1 MLPLFVPGDPLFSV
15 LVLLGGGLAS
25 LAIAAYTGLPFLLAL
40 ILLGALLGPEVLGL
54 AAHGRAVDLLAELGV
69 AFLLFDVGLHLSAR
83 TLWTARRYLFA
94 FAPLQIGLCTL
105 VLAGLFAAVPGASA
119 AGWWLPATLAL
130 SSTAVVVQIL
140 RESGEEQSPIGR
152 AALAVLLA
160 QDLFVIVLLVLLPRL
175 AQETDAA
182 AALAAILPALLRL
195 AVALAAC
202 VLLGRFLL
210 APLLGWIAR
219 LDRAEAFT
227 AAALFC
233 VLSIAW
239 LTHAI
244 GLSLALG
251 AFLAGVA
258 LAESRYA
265 ALVQAEVAPFRGLLL
280 SLFFLS
286 VGMSIEVSA
295 LAERIPQ
302 VAVITLAV
310 LAAKTLATLLAARA
324 IGKGWGSALR
334 LGLTLAQGSEFAF
347 VVLVVAGAHGLLAAE
362 ARAQIEA
369 VVVVSIALTPLLAR
383 MGARVAARLEAG
395 AVAAPAAIGER
406 RVALLGFDDTM
417 EAIARALDR
426 AAVPFVAF
434 TSDRERAAD
443 ARGCG
448 FEVHHADAERPRGLA
463 LAAAGRAS
471 AIVIGVDDDAHGL
484 ELVRQARR
492 LAPEIPVYA
501 VTGRPDVLYEMERAG
516 ARDVVARGEA
526 AARSLA
532 ERLLTDLAV
541 RPRDVEECVAE
552 CALRERQMVGG
563 VVTA

>member
-1 MLPLFVPGDPLFSV
+1 MLPLLAPGDPLFSV

-25 LAIAAYTGLPFLLAL
+25 IAIAAHTGLPFLLAL
-40 ILLGALLGPEVLGL
+40 ILLGALLGPEALGL
-54 AAHGRAVDLLAELGV
+54 AAHGTAVDLLAELGV

-83 TLWTARRYLFA
+83 TLWTARRYLFV

-105 VLAGLFAAVPGASA
+105 ALQALLLPVPALAG

-130 SSTAVVVQIL
+130 SSTAVVVQLL
-140 RESGEEQSPIGR
+140 RESGEEQAPIGR
-152 AALAVLLA
+152 ASLAVLLA
-160 QDLFVIVLLVLLPRL
+160 QDLFVIVLLVLLPRV
-175 AQETDAA
+175 AGEAGVS
-182 AALAAILPALLRL
+182 AALAAIGPALLRL
-195 AVALAAC
+195 AAALVVCVVA
-202 VLLGRFLL
+202 GRFVL

-265 ALVQAEVAPFRGLLL
+265 AMVQAEVAPFRGLLL
-280 SLFFLS
+280 SLFFLW

-295 LAERIPQ
+295 VAARVPEVLA
-302 VAVITLAV
+302 ITLLV
-310 LAAKTLATLLAARA
+310 LGAKTLATLLAARA

-347 VVLVVAGAHGLLAAE
+347 VVLVVAAAHGLIAAE

-369 VVVVSIALTPLLAR
+369 AVVVSIALTPILAR
-383 MGARVAARLEAG
+383 VGARVAARLEAG
-395 AVAAPAAIGER
+395 EVAAPEAIPER
-406 RVALLGFDDTM
+406 RVVLIGFDATM
-417 EAIARALDR
+417 EAVARALDR

-443 ARGCG
+443 ARGSG
-448 FEVHHADAERPRGLA
+448 FEVHHADAQRPRGLA

-471 AIVIGVDDDAHGL
+471 AIVIGADDDAHGL
-484 ELVRQARR
+484 ELVQQSRR
-492 LAPEIPVYA
+492 IAPEIPVYV
-501 VTGRPDVLYEMERAG
+501 VTGRPEIMYAAERAG
-516 ARDVVARGEA
+516 ARDVVLRGEG

-532 ERLLTDLAV
+532 EKVLTDLAV

-552 CALRERQMVGG
+552 CALREQETVGG
-563 VVTA
+563 AVTA

>member
-1 MLPLFVPGDPLFSV
+1 VLPLLASGDPLVSV

-40 ILLGALLGPEVLGL
+40 ILLGALLGPEALGL
-54 AAHGRAVDLLAELGV
+54 AARGRAVELLAELGV

-83 TLWTARRYLFA
+83 TLWSARRYLFA

-105 VLAGLFAAVPGASA
+105 ALAALFAAVPGLGAV
-119 AGWWLPATLAL
+119 GWWLPATLAL

-140 RESGEEQSPIGR
+140 RDSGEEQTPIGR

-160 QDLFVIVLLVLLPRL
+160 QDLFVIALLVLLPKL
-175 AQETDAA
+175 AGETGAA
-182 AALAAILPALLRL
+182 DALAAILPALLRL
-195 AVALAAC
+195 AVALAVC
-202 VLLGRFLL
+202 VLAGRFVL
-210 APLLGWIAR
+210 APLLAWIAR
-219 LDRAEAFT
+219 QGRAEAFT
-227 AAALFC
+227 AAALFS

-265 ALVQAEVAPFRGLLL
+265 SLVQGEVAPFRGLLL

-295 LAERIPQ
+295 VGERLPQ
-302 VAVITLAV
+302 VAVLTGGV
-310 LAAKTLATLLAARA
+310 LGVKTLATLLAARA
-324 IGKGWGSALR
+324 IGKGVGAALR

-347 VVLVVAGAHGLLAAE
+347 VVMVVAGTHGLLAAE
-362 ARAQIEA
+362 ARAQVEAA
-369 VVVVSIALTPLLAR
+369 VVASIALTPILAR
-383 MGARVAARLEAG
+383 AGARAAARLDAG
-395 AVAAPAAIGER
+395 ALAAPAEIPER
-406 RVALLGFDDTM
+406 RVALIGFDDTM
-417 EAIARALDR
+417 EAVARALDR
-426 AAVPFVAF
+426 AALPFVAF

-443 ARGCG
+443 ARACG
-448 FEVHHADAERPRGLA
+448 FEVHYADSERPRGLA

-471 AIVIGVDDDAHGL
+471 AIVIGVDDDEHGL
-484 ELVRQARR
+484 ELVQQARR
-492 LAPEIPVYA
+492 LAPDIPVYA
-501 VTGRPDVLYEMERAG
+501 VTGRPDLMYEMELAG
-516 ARDVVARGEA
+516 ARDVVTRGEM

-532 ERLLTDLAV
+532 EKVLLDLDV
-541 RPRDVEECVAE
+541 RPRDVEECVEE
-552 CALRERQMVGG
+552 CSERALGSVGG
-563 VVTA
+563 AVTA